1 MAKKNTRGFYLFE
14 DGYYCWVNGMSGD
27 EKRREIRIHGKI
39 IRFTPT
45 NQKGDKKMIYDYLF
59 YDTETGEEFFVECE
73 TKEEAITTAR
83 TYFERPFLR
92 GIFSPEDADI
102 LGYDTY

>member
-1 MAKKNTRGFYLFE
+1 MY
-14 DGYYCWVNGMSGD
+14 
-27 EKRREIRIHGKI
+27 
-39 IRFTPT
+39 
-45 NQKGDKKMIYDYLF
+45 IYDYLF
-59 YDTETGEEFFVECE
+59 YDAETGEEFFVECE
-73 TKEEAITTAR
+73 TKEEAITTAK

>member
-1 MAKKNTRGFYLFE
+1 
-14 DGYYCWVNGMSGD
+14 
-27 EKRREIRIHGKI
+27 
-39 IRFTPT
+39 
-45 NQKGDKKMIYDYLF
+45 MIYDYLF
-59 YDTETGEEFFVECE
+59 YDAETGEEFFVECE
-73 TKEEAITTAR
+73 TKEEAITTAK

>member
-1 MAKKNTRGFYLFE
+1 M
-14 DGYYCWVNGMSGD
+14 
-27 EKRREIRIHGKI
+27 
-39 IRFTPT
+39 
-45 NQKGDKKMIYDYLF
+45 KGDKKMISDYLF
-59 YDTETGEEFFVECE
+59 YDAETGEEFFVECE

-83 TYFERPFLR
+83 TYFERPFLN

>member
-1 MAKKNTRGFYLFE
+1 MY
-14 DGYYCWVNGMSGD
+14 
-27 EKRREIRIHGKI
+27 
-39 IRFTPT
+39 
-45 NQKGDKKMIYDYLF
+45 IYDYLF
-59 YDTETGEEFFVECE
+59 EDVETGEEFFVECE